1 MMSSWTGPSK
11 GHQCECRH
19 RVDGLSPT
27 HRGRTWGLCS
37 QLAKVDPDWRSP
49 GKSLSPHR
57 SLNTRKGVAKFGRAA
72 IGMSNEEVKDAI
84 NSSPRN
90 RGIPFVAEAYR
101 VSVNRNKQRQQ
112 TGTLFLTFQAIPQRK
127 SDWASSSSMWIYTS
141 HHHADALSARSL
153 AITQEP
159 VELKR
164 MYAQHALLL
173 VTGKKHAPTLIPQSA
188 WTAKGHTWP
197 RAGSV
202 LGFWWRRLLCK
213 YKQRAIAQ
221 LPKHVSKQSRHLRQ
235 PMIPMPQQQV
245 QIRPLWT
252 SPHSSVTKVG
262 PYNPKMETRVKS
274 FKS

>member
-11 GHQCECRH
+11 GSPVW
-19 RVDGLSPT
+19 VDGLSPT
-27 HRGRTWGLCS
+27 RRGRTWGLCS

-49 GKSLSPHR
+49 GKSLSPHC

-90 RGIPFVAEAYR
+90 RGIPFVAEANR
-101 VSVNRNKQRQQ
+101 VSVNRNKQRQP
-112 TGTLFLTFQAIPQRK
+112 TGTFFLTFQATTLPTKIRLGFEQFDVDLYVPSPRRCFKCQK
-127 SDWASSSSMWIYTS
+127 F
-141 HHHADALSARSL
+141 
-153 AITQEP
+153 E
-159 VELKR
+159 
-164 MYAQHALLL
+164 HALLL

-202 LGFWWRRLLCK
+202 LGLWWRRLLCK

-221 LPKHVSKQSRHLRQ
+221 LLKHVSKQSRHLPQ

-245 QIRPLWT
+245 QIRPVNSLWT
-252 SPHSSVTKVG
+252 GPHSSVTKVG
-262 PYNPKMETRVKS
+262 PNNPKMETRVKP